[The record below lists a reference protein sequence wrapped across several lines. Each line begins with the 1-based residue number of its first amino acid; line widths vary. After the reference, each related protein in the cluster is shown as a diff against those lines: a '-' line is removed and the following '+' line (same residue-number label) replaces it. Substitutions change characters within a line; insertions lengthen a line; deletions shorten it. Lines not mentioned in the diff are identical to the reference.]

1 MYAHHAARID
11 GHDVEKVDGVM
22 RARRARREAGQDQR
36 DLEELY
42 LDEEEEYPTF
52 EGFEVDPV
60 GHRGDH
66 VPRDGLRMYLR
77 DGWLPSAEEAGGRRK
92 KKKKKGN
99 KKK

>member
-1 MYAHHAARID
+1 
-11 GHDVEKVDGVM
+11 M
-22 RARRARREAGQDQR
+22 RQEQR

-52 EGFEVDPV
+52 EGFEVD
-60 GHRGDH
+60 RYKATEAIMFREMDYC
-66 VPRDGLRMYLR
+66 MYLR
-77 DGWLPSAEEAGGRRK
+77 DGWLPSGEEMGGGGKRK